1 MLFRKAALQLQ
12 KRQNQQDSNQRAFA
26 RLLWCVFVVLPLICF
41 QQQSAQAQDVEA
53 SVTVLSVTPSA
64 RVRVEGRRGAAT
76 RVWSFRNAYGSL
88 LGLGERIENLSLADE
103 NGLDV
108 PVRKLA
114 SGEYE
119 SAREAVSW
127 KYEVKLDAPVIVT
140 DAAYASWIAGE
151 RGFLMLGDLLPRRVD
166 ENHAPGN
173 GARVRFSLP
182 AGWNVISTETK
193 RSDGAFEAAEAEDAV
208 FFIGSDLRERR
219 ERVGQAEFSLVTAGT
234 WAFSDADV
242 MSMAVSILKDF
253 TNRTGSAPRPR
264 AMLMLCPFPRPVGA
278 ERWSAET
285 RGGTVMLLSGQS
297 PSKLAGLA
305 QLSSP
310 LTHELFH
317 LWVPNGLRLDGN
329 YDWFYEGFTIYQALC
344 AAVRLHFLT
353 FQDYLN
359 AIARAYDA
367 YLSASDG
374 RKLSLI
380 EASQRRWT
388 GATSLVYQKGM
399 LVAFLYDLSL
409 RNMTRGK
416 HTLDDVYRAL
426 FQASAKT
433 AARRDGNEVVLAL
446 LKSQESMQ
454 AFVHSYIEN
463 AGELELQSALAPF
476 GLTVERFGLR
486 TRISADAN
494 LSRQQRDLLSAF
506 GYNESAE
513 RSRRRAS

>member
-1 MLFRKAALQLQ
+1 ME
-12 KRQNQQDSNQRAFA
+12 
-26 RLLWCVFVVLPLICF
+26 
-41 QQQSAQAQDVEA
+41 AQI
-53 SVTVLSVTPSA
+53 TVLSVSPAA
-64 RVRVEGRRGAAT
+64 RVRVEGRREAAT

-88 LGLGERIENLSLADE
+88 LGLGERIENLSLADAK
-103 NGLDV
+103 GVDV

-119 SAREAVSW
+119 AAREAVRWS
-127 KYEVKLDAPVIVT
+127 YEVKLDAPVIVS

-151 RGFLMLGDLLPRRVD
+151 RGFLMLGDLLPRNVD
-166 ENHAPGN
+166 EKHATGN
-173 GARVRFSLP
+173 VARVRFSLP
-182 AGWNVISTETK
+182 ANWNAVSNETK
-193 RSDGAFEAAEAEDAV
+193 RDDGQFEAADAEDAV

-219 ERVGQAEFSLVTAGT
+219 ERVGQMEFSLVTAGA

-242 MSMAVSILKDF
+242 MSLAASILKDY
-253 TNRTGSAPRPR
+253 TKRTGSAPRPR
-264 AMLMLCPFPRPVGA
+264 AMLMLSPFPRGVGA

-329 YDWFYEGFTIYQALC
+329 YAWFYEGFTMYQALC
-344 AAVRLHFLT
+344 AAVRLQFLT

-359 AIARAYDA
+359 AIAHSYDA

-374 RKLSLI
+374 RQLSLI

-388 GATSLVYQKGM
+388 GATALVYQKGM
-399 LVAFLYDLSL
+399 LAAFLYDLSL
-409 RNMTRGK
+409 RQATRGK

-426 FQASAKT
+426 FQQRTFFEQRALSQRSAQMET
-433 AARRDGNEVVLAL
+433 RSDGNEVVLAL

-454 AFVHSYIEN
+454 GFVHSYIEN
-463 AGELELQSALAPF
+463 AVEIELSSAVAPF
-476 GLTVERFGLR
+476 GLTVERAGIR
-486 TRISADAN
+486 TRISPAGK

-506 GYNESAE
+506 GYNESVE
-513 RSRRRAS
+513 RIRRRVS